1 MCHYPLNLDLEVWC
15 SNIQTKL
22 KKKWN
27 STKNQSFFMG
37 SGGFFEVKVAWKYK
51 FLTPVLFFFVFL
63 LELGD
68 WLECCFA
75 VFAIPPGDLSSSS
88 SIVSNTS
95 SRSLDESSSSM
106 ESPRFFERC
115 QSRKIKIWKLL
126 YWKSDDKG
134 LPHLPLPLLTLN
146 SNIWACPIR

>member
-1 MCHYPLNLDLEVWC
+1 MENVASWNNLPLDMSKYIAWNYNL
-15 SNIQTKL
+15 
-22 KKKWN
+22 
-27 STKNQSFFMG
+27 
-37 SGGFFEVKVAWKYK
+37 
-51 FLTPVLFFFVFL
+51 LTPVLIFFVFL
-63 LELGD
+63 LEFGD
-68 WLECCFA
+68 WLGLGCFA
-75 VFAIPPGDLSSSS
+75 VFARPPGDLSSSN